1 MVEPMYHAKYFMR
14 IVIRRSQLESRLMWS
29 SVAAVFVCPVLAALT
44 FPVSSVPTN
53 FSRQTA
59 SVQGDG
65 SISCVNVDSAANTV
79 AFCNFLSE
87 VLGPPAVL

>member
-29 SVAAVFVCPVLAALT
+29 SVATVFVCPVVAALT
-44 FPVSSVPTN
+44 SLVSSVPMN

-59 SVQGDG
+59 SVQGNG
-65 SISCVNVDSAANTV
+65 SISCIST
-79 AFCNFLSE
+79 L
-87 VLGPPAVL
+87 P